1 MGKWSGKAFVCLG
14 GIGSGKTLLLLDL
27 EGPLLSYRTERATSR
42 PTEVCLLSES
52 LTIMNTQGNHSHGP
66 VL

>member
-1 MGKWSGKAFVCLG
+1 MVRKSYCLSGVGMGNA
-14 GIGSGKTLLLLDL
+14 LLLLDL
-27 EGPLLSYRTERATSR
+27 EGPLLSYTTERVMSR

-52 LTIMNTQGNHSHGP
+52 LTVLDTQGSHCLSP